1 MIGYIYFIINNENK
15 QRYVGQTAD
24 FTRRKAEH
32 LNDLR
37 NHTHVNDKLQR
48 AWNKYGEANF
58 SFEYNKYELENKD
71 ELNILEKAFI
81 QQYDSF
87 NNGYNLTLGGDGGNT
102 RGKLSFDDYCLVYIG
117 CQWKGMTEKIG
128 KYLEVDSAAISAIL
142 REVAY
147 LWYKE
152 DADNLSLEEKQRIQ
166 LKFRE
171 IFGIAENKV
180 ADENRV
186 PTHLSEDD
194 YFYCLCIAS
203 SYGRGI
209 ESALAKFFNKHKS
222 FLSNG
227 IKGKASGKVYNAL
240 QRFKK
245 LTVEKVLQI
254 GQQKFEEW
262 KISEFTNSKF
272 IVSYND
278 KWRN

>member
-37 NHTHVNDKLQR
+37 NHKHVNDKLQR

-209 ESALAKFFNKHKS
+209 ESALAKFFNKHRS

>member
-1 MIGYIYFIINNENK
+1 
-15 QRYVGQTAD
+15 
-24 FTRRKAEH
+24 
-32 LNDLR
+32 
-37 NHTHVNDKLQR
+37 
-48 AWNKYGEANF
+48 
-58 SFEYNKYELENKD
+58 
-71 ELNILEKAFI
+71 
-81 QQYDSF
+81 
-87 NNGYNLTLGGDGGNT
+87 
-102 RGKLSFDDYCLVYIG
+102 
-117 CQWKGMTEKIG
+117 MTKKIG

-209 ESALAKFFNKHKS
+209 ESALAKFFNKHRS

-227 IKGKASGKVYNAL
+227 IKSKASGKVYNAL

-245 LTVEKVLQI
+245 LTVEKVLRI

-262 KISEFTNSKF
+262 KISEFTNSKL

>member
-15 QRYVGQTAD
+15 QRYVGQTVD

-37 NHTHVNDKLQR
+37 NHKHVNDKLQR

-209 ESALAKFFNKHKS
+209 ESALAKFFNKHRS

>member
-15 QRYVGQTAD
+15 QRYVGQTVD

-37 NHTHVNDKLQR
+37 NHKHVNDKLQR

>member
-15 QRYVGQTAD
+15 QRYVGQTVD

-37 NHTHVNDKLQR
+37 NHKHVNDKLQR

-203 SYGRGI
+203 TYGRGI
-209 ESALAKFFNKHKS
+209 ESALAKFFNKHRS

>member
-15 QRYVGQTAD
+15 QRYVGQTVD

-37 NHTHVNDKLQR
+37 NHKHVNDKLQR

-203 SYGRGI
+203 SYGRRI
-209 ESALAKFFNKHKS
+209 ESALAKFFNKHRS

>member
-37 NHTHVNDKLQR
+37 NHKHVNDKLQR

>member
-15 QRYVGQTAD
+15 QRYVGQTVD

-37 NHTHVNDKLQR
+37 NHKHVNDKLQR

-87 NNGYNLTLGGDGGNT
+87 NNGYNLTFGGDGGNT

-209 ESALAKFFNKHKS
+209 ESALAKFFNKHRS

>member
-15 QRYVGQTAD
+15 QRYVGQTVD

-37 NHTHVNDKLQR
+37 NHKHVNDKLQR

-117 CQWKGMTEKIG
+117 CQWEGMTEKIG

-209 ESALAKFFNKHKS
+209 ESALAKFFNKHRS